1 MSLRRKTP
9 PLESLVQ
16 EALRKAL
23 LQLAIAQAAAAR
35 HDTPLAQRIADGIAA
50 IEELKTVTPERLGAR
65 LNTQEAGHR

>member
-35 HDTPLAQRIADGIAA
+35 HDTPLARRIADGIAA
-50 IEELKTVTPERLGAR
+50 IEELKTVTSERLGAR

>member
-35 HDTPLAQRIADGIAA
+35 HDTPLALRIADGIAA
-50 IEELKTVTPERLGAR
+50 IEELKTVTSERLGTR
-65 LNTQEAGHR
+65 LSTQQAGHG